1 MEYREYIKCHG
12 SGGNPTLL
20 GPAGQRTQLYWV
32 LVASELNAK
41 RKEIQPTQPQM
52 KKIII
57 T

>member
-1 MEYREYIKCHG
+1 MEYREYIKCYG

-32 LVASELNAK
+32 LVAAELNAK

>member
-1 MEYREYIKCHG
+1 
-12 SGGNPTLL
+12 L

-32 LVASELNAK
+32 LVAAELNAK